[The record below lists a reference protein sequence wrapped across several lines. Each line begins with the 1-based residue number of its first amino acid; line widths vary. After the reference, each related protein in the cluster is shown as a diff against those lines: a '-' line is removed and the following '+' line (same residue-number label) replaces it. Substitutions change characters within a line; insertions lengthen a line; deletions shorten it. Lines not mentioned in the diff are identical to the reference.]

1 MVGEGG
7 RVEYS
12 SGETMTLD
20 LEATV
25 PCSANDVQ
33 SLVNVTK
40 YPLIGKTLIH
50 RLEILAVYVH
60 VAQ

>member
-1 MVGEGG
+1 MGEGG

-12 SGETMTLD
+12 GGETMTLD

-40 YPLIGKTLIH
+40 YPLIGKTSVY
-50 RLEILAVYVH
+50 RLEMSAVH
-60 VAQ
+60 VHVVQ